1 MATDEETQQLRE
13 ALSGVLSPDNE
24 QRRRC
29 EALLGSTSLE
39 ALWPHLLA
47 RIRDRD
53 EDAGVRSVSAVCLRR
68 KVQERHTKEDE
79 EARAQEGVGAPA
91 RVMDMGELSASLLTI
106 WNDESDSGVLRR
118 LSDLI
123 STVAAKSAD
132 RNQLS
137 TVGPLW
143 RVLSTH
149 LAADAD
155 PPRQLKGLNLLR
167 RLADFQTIAAAAPT
181 AIPALPVNLAALIE
195 SKRSHEVSRAACVTA
210 ATLIENT
217 ERGPT
222 LKMMRKLLP
231 LMLSSS
237 FKAILPTPNAPPPP
251 GSSADGPLPAAAAE
265 PSSEPLEALV
275 SLTEGSRRV
284 WNRFEAPLVE
294 SVCANLQNKSIDP
307 QYRRCGLQ
315 LLLAF
320 LEDHAAWANQHPP
333 AVAQLVSTISQL
345 CTEGPPSSDQEW
357 MAMTDADENAWEAGD
372 AQETDV
378 QSAAIDAMGTLLESL
393 ATDVVGPPFFK
404 EVSAM
409 IALRPEDHDPASS
422 SRAVVEA
429 KVVAGLL
436 LISQCIDNAPH
447 LLHEFDSQLE
457 SVLMHFIEH
466 SKCMRVRHAA
476 MGVVRELALEEDP
489 PEWLKTKTTQNVIRC
504 LCESLQQETVARC
517 KRAALSALAQLFEML
532 QDDTQGIETLRPL
545 IDDLVHKVLVPT
557 VQSSND
563 SGVTEKCFA
572 CVAALAGTAKQHFA
586 PHYPL
591 FASAVKTVITQA
603 VTPETRTLVETCID
617 AAGVLAEC
625 APVAVVAADA
635 VPLVQRM
642 TELMLLPDEDCMHG
656 AVLPVG
662 RSYLAAT

>member
-1 MATDEETQQLRE
+1 MTVPLQFPSNVCLHHRCCCCCCCIRSLSAEVSERLTHSFTRCSLCRSSRSPVHPSPSSSLRP
-13 ALSGVLSPDNE
+13 AQSASRLLSLPACLTP
-24 QRRRC
+24 RLPFYRLPAPPLPAPHPLRRC
-29 EALLGSTSLE
+29 S
-39 ALWPHLLA
+39 
-47 RIRDRD
+47 
-53 EDAGVRSVSAVCLRR
+53 CLRR
-68 KVQERHTKEDE
+68 TDDNRTT
-79 EARAQEGVGAPA
+79 RP
-91 RVMDMGELSASLLTI
+91 
-106 WNDESDSGVLRR
+106 
-118 LSDLI
+118 
-123 STVAAKSAD
+123 
-132 RNQLS
+132 LS
-137 TVGPLW
+137 TPL
-143 RVLSTH
+143 TH
-149 LAADAD
+149 THTHTHIHTRTHAHT
-155 PPRQLKGLNLLR
+155 R
-167 RLADFQTIAAAAPT
+167 THTHTHIYT
-181 AIPALPVNLAALIE
+181 
-195 SKRSHEVSRAACVTA
+195 HTH
-210 ATLIENT
+210 
-217 ERGPT
+217 
-222 LKMMRKLLP
+222 
-231 LMLSSS
+231 
-237 FKAILPTPNAPPPP
+237 TP
-251 GSSADGPLPAAAAE
+251 
-265 PSSEPLEALV
+265 
-275 SLTEGSRRV
+275 
-284 WNRFEAPLVE
+284 
-294 SVCANLQNKSIDP
+294 
-307 QYRRCGLQ
+307 
-315 LLLAF
+315 
-320 LEDHAAWANQHPP
+320 QHPL
-333 AVAQLVSTISQL
+333 AVAQLVSTIAQL